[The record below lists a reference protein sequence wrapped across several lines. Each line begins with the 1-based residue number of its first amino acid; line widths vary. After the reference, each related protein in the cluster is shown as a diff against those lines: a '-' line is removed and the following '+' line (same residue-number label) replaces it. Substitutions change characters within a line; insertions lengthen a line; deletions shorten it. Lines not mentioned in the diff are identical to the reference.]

1 MKIKKP
7 ILYVVY
13 FGLLVIVGIFA
24 YLVATEVPVQSNL
37 AGTQLDAHANS
48 VSKAGKIPPEIPPA
62 HVAVSDS
69 GRSEKK
75 NARSVY
81 LDERSSLES
90 RFATLMEMAKSG
102 DRAAL
107 HLAFQIQ
114 RNCSMWAK
122 LSPEKFLPEMRKP
135 EIGSALA
142 ILQDKCAGLLQTP
155 ESQELADS
163 TQNLPND
170 AFDHDVREKI
180 RQAFADS
187 GPEQSVSEGLKAYRA
202 RPDPATAILIADTL
216 GELDVINL
224 DPNFSASGLD
234 AFEPNYRR
242 NIFLSALAMLAC
254 DYGEACGPNSE
265 VVLSYCINAGVCKP
279 GYTLDQIYEN
289 VTLSGEELQNVNK
302 VLEYLRKLSAPNP

>member
-7 ILYVVY
+7 ILYVACL
-13 FGLLVIVGIFA
+13 GLLVIVGISTFLA
-24 YLVATEVPVQSNL
+24 VTGVPVESDH
-37 AGTQLDAHANS
+37 AGTHVDTHANGAA
-48 VSKAGKIPPEIPPA
+48 KAGKTPPEISPV

-90 RFATLMEMAKSG
+90 RFAALMEMAKSG
-102 DRAAL
+102 DRDAL

-122 LSPEKFLPEMRKP
+122 LSPEKFLPETWKP

-142 ILQDKCAGLLQTP
+142 ILQGKCAGLLQTP

-163 TQNLPND
+163 TQHLPND

-216 GELDVINL
+216 GELDVIDL

-234 AFEPNYRR
+234 AFKPNYRR

-279 GYTLDQIYEN
+279 SYTLDQIYEN

-302 VLEYLRKLSAPNP
+302 VLEYLRKLSAPSP

>member
-7 ILYVVY
+7 ILYIAC
-13 FGLLVIVGIFA
+13 FGLLVVVGIFTFLA
-24 YLVATEVPVQSNL
+24 VTDVPVKSNL
-37 AGTQLDAHANS
+37 AGRQVDTGADS
-48 VSKAGKIPPEIPPA
+48 VSKAGKTLPKIPPT

-81 LDERSSLES
+81 LDEHSSLES
-90 RFATLMEMAKSG
+90 RFDTLMEMAKSG
-102 DRAAL
+102 DRDAL

-122 LSPEKFLPEMRKP
+122 LSPEKFLPETWRP

-142 ILQDKCAGLLQTP
+142 NLKGKCAGLLQTP

-163 TQNLPND
+163 THNLPND

-180 RQAFADS
+180 RQTFADS
-187 GPEQSVSEGLKAYRA
+187 GPEQSVAEGLKAYRA
-202 RPDPATAILIADTL
+202 RPDPATAVLIVDTL
-216 GELDVINL
+216 GELGVIDL

-234 AFEPNYRR
+234 AFKPNYRR

-254 DYGEACGPNSE
+254 DYGQSCGPNSE
-265 VVLSYCINAGVCKP
+265 VVLSYCVNAGVCKP

-302 VLEYLRKLSAPNP
+302 VLEYLRKLSAPSL